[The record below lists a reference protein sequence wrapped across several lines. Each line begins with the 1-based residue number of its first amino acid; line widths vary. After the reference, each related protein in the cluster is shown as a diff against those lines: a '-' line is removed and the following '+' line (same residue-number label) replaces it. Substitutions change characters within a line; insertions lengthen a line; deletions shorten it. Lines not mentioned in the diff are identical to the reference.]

1 MALHEI
7 VVAAASGGVATALF
21 GWLRSRGAQS
31 VTAEDLARKAL
42 ADQLDRYERQLTEAS
57 ARLEAALARA
67 DAAELRAE
75 AEAARRIASES
86 EADRLRA
93 ERDALLDRLNGLRQV
108 VEGAVARI
116 TSLESERN
124 EAHRELARRADDAE
138 RERVAGTVETTASK
152 GKP

>member
-7 VVAAASGGVATALF
+7 VVAVLSGGAATAAF
-21 GWLRSRGAQS
+21 GWLRARGAQTM
-31 VTAEDLARKAL
+31 TAEDLARRAL

-57 ARLEAALARA
+57 ARLEAAVARA

-75 AEAARRIASES
+75 AEAARRIALEV

-93 ERDALLDRLNGLRQV
+93 ERDALLEQLNGLRLV

-138 RERVAGTVETTASK
+138 RELVAGRTETIAPKET
-152 GKP
+152 P